1 MIDYKKLK
9 RLFQEHEWQMID
21 ALINVDIDL
30 ISKIDDNMIRKGFA
44 EKDGFKYRSLLTP
57 RELQLFNTV
66 KMIANGHIKFLVS
79 ALSTILQDKQESNTI
94 LRLEKECEALKSVI
108 DAKDLEVERLRKPL
122 PDNLREQGL
131 I

>member
-44 EKDGFKYRSLLTP
+44 EKNGNNYKSLLNK
-57 RELQLFNTV
+57 RELELFNTV
-66 KMIANGHIKFLVS
+66 KGIANVHIKFLINVI
-79 ALSTILQDKQESNTI
+79 STILNDKQDSNTI